1 MEPQQWTEKL
11 KWRYATKQFDPNK
24 TIDTETWQSIE
35 DSLVLTPSS
44 FGLQPWKFIIITD
57 PAVKQKLLPH
67 SWNQHQVVDCSHL
80 VVLLANTAINQADV
94 DKFIDFTQSVR
105 GGDKDTLGAYKDMMS
120 GFISRMEPQQ
130 KTSWAKNQVYIAL
143 GQLLAT
149 AAALGVDACPM
160 EGIVP
165 AEYDKILKLADTG
178 FTTVLACPLGYRSAD
193 DTYAGLAKLR
203 YPKSEL
209 ITHI

>member
-1 MEPQQWTEKL
+1 MKPQQWTEKL

-80 VVLLANTAINQADV
+80 VVLLANTNINQADV

-130 KTSWAKNQVYIAL
+130 KASWAKKQVYIAL
-143 GQLLAT
+143 GLLLAT

-160 EGIVP
+160 EGIAP
-165 AEYDKILKLADTG
+165 AEYDKILKLTDTG
-178 FTTVLACPLGYRSAD
+178 FTTVLTCPLGYRSAD
-193 DTYAGLAKLR
+193 DKYAGLAKLR